1 MGTMKSK
8 YSIFSRFLNLSVF
21 GTMALALSLGSC
33 KKEGC
38 TDPLA
43 YNYNHDAEKDNGW
56 CEYNAFLKVNV
67 KPKFN
72 GELISFDSV
81 YHNVMGYR
89 VMFTKI
95 KFYMTYAKVGD
106 GTIWEDAYSVAQ
118 YDYSNS
124 IELFTTD
131 VTPGSYSEIKFN
143 IGVDSVRNHSDPASY
158 PSDNPL
164 NIVTSSGMYWTWNSG
179 YIFVIIE
186 GLYDTDSLGSGTPP
200 NTFTYHLGM
209 DDYLRV
215 NTQVLNLNLEEKIT
229 QTVNYELNLDKF
241 FYNNNDTLDIDT
253 NPVIHSLPAQLT
265 ITEMLSDNF
274 NNNLVLE

>member
-1 MGTMKSK
+1 MKSK

-21 GTMALALSLGSC
+21 GTMAIALSLGSC

-81 YHNVMGYR
+81 YHNISGYR
-89 VMFTKI
+89 IRFSDI
-95 KFYMTYAKVGD
+95 KFYMTYAKVGN
-106 GTIWEDAYSVAQ
+106 GTDWTDAYSVAK
-118 YDYSNS
+118 YDYSES
-124 IELFTTD
+124 TELFTAEVSPGTYSQLRFD
-131 VTPGSYSEIKFN
+131 V
-143 IGVDSVRNHSDPASY
+143 GVDSIRNHSDPASY

-164 NIVTSSGMYWTWNSG
+164 NIVSSSGMFWTWNTG
-179 YIFVIIE
+179 YIFVVIE
-186 GLYDTDSLGSGTPP
+186 GQYDTDSLGTGMPTVNFS
-200 NTFTYHLGM
+200 YHLGL
-209 DDYLRV
+209 DEFLRT
-215 NTQVLNLNLEEKIT
+215 NTQSVNMNLVEKMT
-229 QTVNYELNLDKF
+229 TEVDYELNMDQF
-241 FYNNNDTLDIDT
+241 FYNSTDTLDIDA
-253 NPVIHSLPAQLT
+253 NPIIHSTVGQLA

-274 NNNLVLE
+274 NNNLILE